1 MALCRTCTRTL
12 TFENFGKVREMTSSE
27 GGHVDVVVAM
37 FFLTYIIFVGMYPKS
52 VSYLKAH
59 ILKRILYS
67 GFM

>member
-1 MALCRTCTRTL
+1 
-12 TFENFGKVREMTSSE
+12 MTSSE

-37 FFLTYIIFVGMYPKS
+37 FFLTYIIFVGMYQKS

-67 GFM
+67 GFI